1 MNVCRSSRSRAPMS
15 GRWTPPLSSPSP
27 SSDAEDRGSAAV
39 ELVVLAPVFVVLLL
53 FVVFL
58 GRMTEAN
65 TKVRHAADQAA
76 RAASMVNRNRA
87 GAVASATAISELT
100 ADGIRCAGL
109 SVTSS
114 SSSTAGLEA
123 IEVTVSCT
131 VPSADLAPLAP
142 GQRTMTA
149 TSTEVID
156 VIRAVDE

>member
-1 MNVCRSSRSRAPMS
+1 MNVCRSSGSRAPMG
-15 GRWTPPLSSPSP
+15 GRWTPPRSSRPA
-27 SSDAEDRGSAAV
+27 DDGNRGSAAV
-39 ELVVLAPVFVVLLL
+39 ELVVLAPVFILLLL

-76 RAASMVNRNRA
+76 RAASMVSRGRA
-87 GAVASATAISELT
+87 GAVASATATSELT
-100 ADGIRCAGL
+100 ADGVRCAGL

-114 SSSTAGLEA
+114 ASFSAGLEA
-123 IEVTVSCT
+123 IAVTVSCT

-142 GQRTMTA
+142 GQRTITA
-149 TSTEVID
+149 TSAEVID